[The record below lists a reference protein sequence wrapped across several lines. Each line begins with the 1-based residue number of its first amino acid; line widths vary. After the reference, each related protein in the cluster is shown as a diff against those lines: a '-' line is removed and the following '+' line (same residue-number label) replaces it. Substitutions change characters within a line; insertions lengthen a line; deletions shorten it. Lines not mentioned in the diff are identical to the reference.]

1 MEEMISAPCSFRA
14 AFPSEHPLKNE
25 SMKQCIRREKANP
38 RSTKV
43 PSSYGFVLRQSPRP
57 RHLPEGNKI
66 SERYFFGFVEK
77 PTPLRAS
84 LHNKAEIQHFSGASV
99 RLGSPQ
105 ELRRPGRW
113 AQKIRVGHWSTEVL
127 VIQVVVVGWFWG
139 VGTCSV
145 GGGRPTGRQLRES
158 TRWAEAE
165 ARPTMRP

>member
-1 MEEMISAPCSFRA
+1 MLRGEKMEEMISAQCSFRA

-66 SERYFFGFVEK
+66 SERYFFGFVEN

-84 LHNKAEIQHFSGASV
+84 LHNKAEIQHFSGSSV
-99 RLGSPQ
+99 ILGSPQ
-105 ELRRPGRW
+105 ELRRPGRCVW
-113 AQKIRVGHWSTEVL
+113 DVFRLA
-127 VIQVVVVGWFWG
+127 F
-139 VGTCSV
+139 
-145 GGGRPTGRQLRES
+145 
-158 TRWAEAE
+158 
-165 ARPTMRP
+165 

>member
-84 LHNKAEIQHFSGASV
+84 LHNKAEIQHFSGSSV
-99 RLGSPQ
+99 ILGSPQ
-105 ELRRPGRW
+105 ELRREPGVADNMARQQA
-113 AQKIRVGHWSTEVL
+113 AQASKRARNFEHKPGHKKLRPENNP
-127 VIQVVVVGWFWG
+127 
-139 VGTCSV
+139 
-145 GGGRPTGRQLRES
+145 GGKRKKRKRH
-158 TRWAEAE
+158 
-165 ARPTMRP
+165 

>member
-43 PSSYGFVLRQSPRP
+43 PSSYGFALRQSPRP

-77 PTPLRAS
+77 PTPLRAP
-84 LHNKAEIQHFSGASV
+84 LQNKAEIQHFSGSSV
-99 RLGSPQ
+99 ILGSPQ
-105 ELRRPGRW
+105 ELRRPARCCEMASLPFKYLLSKQSNSFRLLPVNHLFEKGLR
-113 AQKIRVGHWSTEVL
+113 QKRRGQALLPCPQGFGCRVS
-127 VIQVVVVGWFWG
+127 
-139 VGTCSV
+139 
-145 GGGRPTGRQLRES
+145 
-158 TRWAEAE
+158 
-165 ARPTMRP
+165 

>member
-1 MEEMISAPCSFRA
+1 MLRGEKMEEMISAQCSFRA

-84 LHNKAEIQHFSGASV
+84 LHNKAEIQHFSGSSV
-99 RLGSPQ
+99 ILGSPQ

-113 AQKIRVGHWSTEVL
+113 MWIR
-127 VIQVVVVGWFWG
+127 WFRMLM
-139 VGTCSV
+139 VKASV
-145 GGGRPTGRQLRES
+145 GCPV
-158 TRWAEAE
+158 
-165 ARPTMRP
+165 PV

>member
-1 MEEMISAPCSFRA
+1 MTRGEKLEEMMSAPCSFRA

-66 SERYFFGFVEK
+66 SERHFFGFVEK

-84 LHNKAEIQHFSGASV
+84 LHNKAEIQHFSGSSV
-99 RLGSPQ
+99 ILGSPQ
-105 ELRRPGRW
+105 ELRRFPRPGRCD
-113 AQKIRVGHWSTEVL
+113 L
-127 VIQVVVVGWFWG
+127 VDRGRATRRSLPEGNMGRIFAGWQRFFN
-139 VGTCSV
+139 
-145 GGGRPTGRQLRES
+145 
-158 TRWAEAE
+158 
-165 ARPTMRP
+165 

>member
-1 MEEMISAPCSFRA
+1 MLRGEKMEEMMSAPCSFRA

-84 LHNKAEIQHFSGASV
+84 LHNKAEIQHFSENGTFSV
-99 RLGSPQ
+99 
-105 ELRRPGRW
+105 LRPLFKKEEGQGEREGG
-113 AQKIRVGHWSTEVL
+113 Q
-127 VIQVVVVGWFWG
+127 
-139 VGTCSV
+139 
-145 GGGRPTGRQLRES
+145 GGGTQV
-158 TRWAEAE
+158 
-165 ARPTMRP
+165 

>member
-1 MEEMISAPCSFRA
+1 MSAPCSFRA

-84 LHNKAEIQHFSGASV
+84 LHIKAEIQHFSGSSV
-99 RLGSPQ
+99 ILGSPQ
-105 ELRRPGRW
+105 ELRRPGR
-113 AQKIRVGHWSTEVL
+113 
-127 VIQVVVVGWFWG
+127 
-139 VGTCSV
+139 CD
-145 GGGRPTGRQLRES
+145 GGGESKSLIKSTLRGRMSLFPGPGWMSRKTPPS
-158 TRWAEAE
+158 TAVGAKGQ
-165 ARPTMRP
+165 

>member
-1 MEEMISAPCSFRA
+1 MLRGEKMEEMISAPCSFRA

-84 LHNKAEIQHFSGASV
+84 LHNKAEIQHFSGSSV
-99 RLGSPQ
+99 ILGSPQ

-113 AQKIRVGHWSTEVL
+113 TVPLDKNGL
-127 VIQVVVVGWFWG
+127 VKP
-139 VGTCSV
+139 
-145 GGGRPTGRQLRES
+145 GRKG
-158 TRWAEAE
+158 
-165 ARPTMRP
+165 MRCRLAN

>member
-66 SERYFFGFVEK
+66 SERNFFGFVEK

-84 LHNKAEIQHFSGASV
+84 RHNSFIPM
-99 RLGSPQ
+99 SPIA
-105 ELRRPGRW
+105 GW
-113 AQKIRVGHWSTEVL
+113 AHILPNGDV
-127 VIQVVVVGWFWG
+127 G
-139 VGTCSV
+139 VGGPLRHSCEALDSRRARQPLVDAKGYSRINTHKPLRCR
-145 GGGRPTGRQLRES
+145 GRCFGYWRL
-158 TRWAEAE
+158 
-165 ARPTMRP
+165 

>member
-84 LHNKAEIQHFSGASV
+84 LHNKAEIQHFSGSSV
-99 RLGSPQ
+99 ILGSPQ
-105 ELRRPGRW
+105 ELRREPGVADNMARQQA
-113 AQKIRVGHWSTEVL
+113 AQAFKRARNFEHKAEHKKR
-127 VIQVVVVGWFWG
+127 
-139 VGTCSV
+139 
-145 GGGRPTGRQLRES
+145 RPGNNPQGKSKKRKRQ
-158 TRWAEAE
+158 
-165 ARPTMRP
+165 